1 LKIRKKCCS
10 SFWPRKA
17 LVWAAEAAG
26 LAVDR
31 AVPAAVAADPVE
43 AVAPVGAEVRT
54 PAEAFGMR
62 EKHPEAVVEP
72 AVLEA
77 VEVSVVAEEPAVG
90 QAVVVRAAVLVGLV
104 AVAAQVAVALVV
116 AVPAAAVL
124 VSAVETDLEQDRAA
138 QVGAAVSVVAEEPAA
153 GPELV
158 ALAAVEAG
166 VLEVEEP
173 VVPEGAVPVEVV
185 ADLEAV
191 PARVRADQ
199 EELAAREARNPENG

>member
-17 LVWAAEAAG
+17 LAWAAEAAG

-173 VVPEGAVPVEVV
+173 VVPEGAVPVEAV

>member
-17 LVWAAEAAG
+17 LAWVAEAAG

-62 EKHPEAVVEP
+62 AKPLEAVVEP

-116 AVPAAAVL
+116 VVPAAVL
-124 VSAVETDLEQDRAA
+124 VSGAETDLEQDRAA
-138 QVGAAVSVVAEEPAA
+138 QVVAAVSVVAEEPAA
-153 GPELV
+153 GPALV
-158 ALAAVEAG
+158 VLAAVEAG
-166 VLEVEEP
+166 VLEEEEP
-173 VVPEGAVPVEVV
+173 VVPEGAVPAEVAEDLEVV
-185 ADLEAV
+185 A
-191 PARVRADQ
+191 ARVRADQ
-199 EELAAREARNPENG
+199 EELAALEARNLENG

>member
-17 LVWAAEAAG
+17 LAWAAEAAG

-116 AVPAAAVL
+116 AVPAAVL
-124 VSAVETDLEQDRAA
+124 VSGAETDLEQDRAA
-138 QVGAAVSVVAEEPAA
+138 QVEAAVSVVAEEPGAA
-153 GPELV
+153 GPALV
-158 ALAAVEAG
+158 VLAAVEAV

-191 PARVRADQ
+191 AARVRADR

>member
-173 VVPEGAVPVEVV
+173 VVPEGAVPVEAV